1 MSNVLFWASIA
12 AQSFA
17 ISFAILAAIG
27 WLRASQEDLE
37 AIQTDGSDITSDLKL
52 EIIAE
57 TLKVWHH
64 QLSEQSRLNAMA
76 ARLTGI
82 AALAQGVASALTMAT
97 ADANYLVFISAGL
110 VFAFACGVS
119 LLLMKW
125 MYDRTP

>member
-1 MSNVLFWASIA
+1 VTTVLFWASIA

-37 AIQTDGSDITSDLKL
+37 AIQTEGSDITSDLKL

-57 TLKVWHH
+57 TLKGWHH
-64 QLSEQSRLNAMA
+64 RLSEQSRLNAIA

-82 AALAQGVASALTMAT
+82 AALAQGVASALTIAT
-97 ADANYLVFISAGL
+97 ADANYLVFISVGAIF
-110 VFAFACGVS
+110 VFACGVS
-119 LLLMKW
+119 LLLLGW
-125 MYDRTP
+125 MVDRRP